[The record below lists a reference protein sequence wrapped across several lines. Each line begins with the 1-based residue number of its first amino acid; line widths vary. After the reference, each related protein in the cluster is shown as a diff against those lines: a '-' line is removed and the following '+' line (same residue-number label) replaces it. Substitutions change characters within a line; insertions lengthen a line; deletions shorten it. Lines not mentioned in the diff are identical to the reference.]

1 MTMKL
6 YYSPGACSLSP
17 HIVLYEGGF
26 SFEMEKVDLV
36 SKKTESGADF
46 TAINPKGY
54 VPALVLNDG
63 QVLTEGPAIIQ
74 YLADSV
80 PEKKLIP
87 AAGSMERYRVM
98 EWLNFISTE
107 LHKGFGPLFNAKA
120 PVEWKTLVKA
130 QLLTRITYISQQL
143 EGKNWLMGTEFTVAD
158 AYLFTVLS
166 WANHVGLDLTSMP
179 QITGYLKRVA
189 SRPLVQV
196 ALKAEGLLD

>member
-17 HIVLYEGGF
+17 HIILNEGGF
-26 SFEMEKVDLV
+26 SFEIEKVDLV

-46 TAINPKGY
+46 TAINPKSY
-54 VPALVLNDG
+54 VPALLLNDG

-120 PVEWKTLVKA
+120 PAEWKTLVKA
-130 QLLTRITYISQQL
+130 QLLTRINYVGQQL
-143 EGKNWLMGTEFTVAD
+143 EGKNWLMGTDFTVAD

-166 WANHVGLDLTSMP
+166 WANHVGLDLTSIP

-189 SRPLVQV
+189 SRPLVQ
-196 ALKAEGLLD
+196 ATLKAEGLLD

>member
-17 HIVLYEGGF
+17 HIVLNEGGF
-26 SFEMEKVDLV
+26 SFGMEKVDLV

-107 LHKGFGPLFNAKA
+107 LHKGFGPLFNANA
-120 PVEWKTLVKA
+120 PDEWKTVVKA
-130 QLLTRITYISQQL
+130 QLLTRINYVGQQL
-143 EGKNWLMGTEFTVAD
+143 EGKNWLMGTDFTVAD

-166 WANHVGLDLTSMP
+166 WANHVGLDLTSVP

-189 SRPLVQV
+189 SRPLVQT